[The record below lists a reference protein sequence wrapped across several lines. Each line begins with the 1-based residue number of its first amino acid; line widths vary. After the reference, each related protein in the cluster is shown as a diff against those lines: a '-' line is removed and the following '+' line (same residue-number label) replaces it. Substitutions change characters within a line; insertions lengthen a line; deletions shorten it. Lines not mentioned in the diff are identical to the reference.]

1 MGVSLLFQELGG
13 GGYVGADGAGQAVLE
28 KYELISGL
36 YYTDVIGHV
45 GYGLWMNYIDDPIYI
60 LRANP
65 LLFFFVF

>member
-36 YYTDVIGHV
+36 YYTDVIGHI
-45 GYGLWMNYIDDPIYI
+45 G
-60 LRANP
+60 
-65 LLFFFVF
+65 